1 MVFKEVHKLLGLDE
15 RQVALSSFEDALEL
29 VNSKD
34 RPEYVTTAMA
44 SISDIVHE
52 IGDRLGVPIT
62 PNVRHLAILVW
73 LTAELFPQNAITLA
87 NEHLNSTDGEF

>member
-1 MVFKEVHKLLGLDE
+1 MVFKETHKLLGLDE
-15 RQVALSSFEDALEL
+15 RQVALSAFEDALEL

-34 RPEYVTTAMA
+34 RPEYVTDTMA

-52 IGDRLGVPIT
+52 MGDRLGVPIT

-87 NEHLNSTDGEF
+87 HEQLNNIDGEA

>member
-1 MVFKEVHKLLGLDE
+1 MVFKDIHKLLGLNE
-15 RQVALSSFEDALEL
+15 RQVALSAFEDALEL

-34 RPEYVTTAMA
+34 RPEYVTDTMA
-44 SISDIVHE
+44 SISDIVYE

-87 NEHLNSTDGEF
+87 HEQLNSIDGEA

>member
-1 MVFKEVHKLLGLDE
+1 MVLKDAHKLLGLDE
-15 RQVALSSFEDALEL
+15 RQVALSAFKDALEL

-34 RPEYVTTAMA
+34 RPKYVADAMT

-52 IGDRLGVPIT
+52 MGDRLGVPIT

-73 LTAELFPQNAITLA
+73 LTAELFPQKLITVA
-87 NEHLNSTDGEF
+87 NEQLNSIDGEA